1 MGPAN
6 FRWVRVSGKIDRCI
20 IELLEHLDK
29 NSTGNIEISN
39 EIPKQLLTWEKNQKT
54 NKNVLRLIKILTN
67 NNTLLCLAVN
77 NNYIVIVT

>member
-6 FRWVRVSGKIDRCI
+6 FIWVRVSGKIDRCI

-39 EIPKQLLTWEKNQKT
+39 EIPKQLLT
-54 NKNVLRLIKILTN
+54 
-67 NNTLLCLAVN
+67 
-77 NNYIVIVT
+77 